1 MKQLLLI
8 PSLLLS
14 LHAAT
19 DLYTVDTLIEKAL
32 LSSPDLNIS
41 RSSVEIAEQQTK
53 QAVSDY
59 LPQIDLYGGIG
70 QTGIKTDGSQEKS
83 RLLTGQITASQLIY
97 DFGKTGGQIDYYAEE
112 SNASYARYNQE
123 ISNKI
128 YNVKK
133 DYYDLLRKESL
144 IRVYEENLA
153 LTQQQ
158 LIRAERY
165 FTAGIKTKIDVA
177 DAKVRLIQAQLDLEN
192 SHYDRKLAYVTLD
205 RSVGNIRQTVEGQ
218 LYLPDLNIT
227 GDLYGSLPKESMS
240 LDALVDFA
248 YRQRFELK
256 SYEHRIRSAQNK
268 VRQESGDF
276 YPGLYL
282 GGNYQYSDVESD
294 IQAYVPEQQWSA
306 NVNLK
311 WNIFGGLRTV
321 ARTQQAKLALLQSR
335 SSYDD
340 AKLRIRQ
347 EATDA
352 GISLLKRLANV
363 RLSQELSEAARE
375 KFEQAQKRYENGLS
389 DYIELQ
395 EARQGYINANAA
407 LVSNYYDYY
416 IALAALE
423 RAIGR

>member
-8 PSLLLS
+8 PSLVLS
-14 LHAAT
+14 LHAEAV
-19 DLYTVDTLIEKAL
+19 LYTVDTLIEKAL

-41 RSSVEIAEQQTK
+41 RSSVEISKQQTK

-59 LPQIDLYGGIG
+59 LPQVDLYGGIG

-83 RLLTGQITASQLIY
+83 SLLTGQVTASQLIY

-128 YNVKK
+128 YKVKK

-144 IRVYEENLA
+144 IKVYEENLV

-158 LIRAERY
+158 LIRAQRY
-165 FTAGIKTKIDVA
+165 FTAGIKTKIDVV

-205 RSVGNIRQTVEGQ
+205 RSVGNIRQTVEGN

-248 YRQRFELK
+248 YRHRYELK
-256 SYEHRIRSAQNK
+256 SYDHKIKSAQNR
-268 VRQESGDF
+268 VRQESGDY
-276 YPGLYL
+276 YPGFYL

-294 IQAYVPEQQWSA
+294 IQAYVPEQQWNA

-311 WNIFGGLRTV
+311 WNLFGGLRTT

-347 EATDA
+347 EASNA
-352 GISLLKRLANV
+352 GIFLLKRVANV
-363 RLSQELSEAARE
+363 KLSQELSEAAKD
-375 KFEQAQKRYENGLS
+375 KFEQARKRYENGLS

-407 LVSNYYDYY
+407 LVSNYYDYF
-416 IALAALE
+416 ISLAALD

>member
-8 PSLLLS
+8 PSLVLS
-14 LHAAT
+14 LHAEAA
-19 DLYTVDTLIEKAL
+19 LYTVDTLIEKAL

-41 RSSVEIAEQQTK
+41 RSSVEISKQQTK

-59 LPQIDLYGGIG
+59 LPQVDLYGGIG

-83 RLLTGQITASQLIY
+83 SLLTGQITASQLIY

-112 SNASYARYNQE
+112 SNASYASYNQE

-128 YNVKK
+128 YKVKK

-144 IRVYEENLA
+144 IKVYEENLV

-158 LIRAERY
+158 LIRAQRY
-165 FTAGIKTKIDVA
+165 FTAGIKTKIDVV

-205 RSVGNIRQTVEGQ
+205 RSVGNIRQSVEGN
-218 LYLPDLNIT
+218 LYLPDLDIS

-248 YRQRFELK
+248 YRHRYELK
-256 SYEHRIRSAQNK
+256 SYDHKIKSAQNR
-268 VRQESGDF
+268 VRQESGDY
-276 YPGLYL
+276 YPGFYL
-282 GGNYQYSDVESD
+282 GGNYQYSDVKSD
-294 IQAYVPEQQWSA
+294 VQAYVPEQQWNA

-311 WNIFGGLRTV
+311 WNLFGGLRTT

-347 EATDA
+347 EASNA
-352 GISLLKRLANV
+352 GIFLLKRVANV
-363 RLSQELSEAARE
+363 KLSQELSEAAKE
-375 KFEQAQKRYENGLS
+375 KFEQARKRYENGLS

-407 LVSNYYDYY
+407 LVSNYYDYF
-416 IALAALE
+416 ISLAALD